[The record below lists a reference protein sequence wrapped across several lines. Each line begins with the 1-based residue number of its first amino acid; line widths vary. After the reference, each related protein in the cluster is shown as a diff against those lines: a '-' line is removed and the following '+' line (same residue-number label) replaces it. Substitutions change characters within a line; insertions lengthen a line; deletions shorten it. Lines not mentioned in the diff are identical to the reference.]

1 MSIIKYNSIDDIRK
15 MLQYKYA
22 SNDFVIDKTGC
33 KTVEIINQP
42 FIASQNSIFGE
53 VNDDWN
59 NRELEW
65 YKSMSLN
72 VNDIPPPIPKIWKQV
87 SSKGNDGTAGEI
99 NSNYG
104 WCVWSE
110 SNGHQYENVVKTLNN
125 NPDSRQGQMI
135 YTRPSMHTDCNRDGM
150 SDFMCCSN
158 TIHLI
163 RNGKLVTC
171 VYFRSNDAIFGYKG
185 DYAFMKYIH
194 DNLAN
199 DLNVK
204 SGNIIW
210 TAASLHV
217 YERHFE
223 FLK

>member
-1 MSIIKYNSIDDIRK
+1 MIIEYNSINDIRK
-15 MLQYKYA
+15 MLQHKYV

-53 VNDDWN
+53 VNEDWN

-110 SNGHQYENVVKTLNN
+110 SNGRQYENVVKTLTH

-135 YTRPSMHTDCNRDGM
+135 YTRPSMHTDCKRDGM

-163 RNGKLVTC
+163 RNGELITC

-204 SGNIIW
+204 AGNIIW